1 MGEDERMFVL
11 RYIIYSINASF
22 AIPLIRNPPN
32 IWKGPVFCMNTL
44 IVPLVGLAVVFVGLV
59 VLIAIV
65 KLMGVICGFVTGRR
79 AETSGSVSSSGIEAE
94 KVAADGNAQ
103 KLTGESRRELIA
115 VISAAIAETIGTDA
129 AGLRIKS
136 IKKIG

>member
-1 MGEDERMFVL
+1 
-11 RYIIYSINASF
+11 
-22 AIPLIRNPPN
+22 
-32 IWKGPVFCMNTL
+32 MNTL

-129 AGLRIKS
+129 AGFVSNPSKKSVEPHRFLRS
-136 IKKIG
+136 IMFGANKTGCIALSLIYLQIFERGIEHYA

>member
-1 MGEDERMFVL
+1 
-11 RYIIYSINASF
+11 
-22 AIPLIRNPPN
+22 
-32 IWKGPVFCMNTL
+32 MNTL

-65 KLMGVICGFVTGRR
+65 KLMGVICGFVIGRR
-79 AETSGSVSSSGIEAE
+79 AETSGSVSSSRIE
-94 KVAADGNAQ
+94 ADGNAQ

>member
-1 MGEDERMFVL
+1 
-11 RYIIYSINASF
+11 
-22 AIPLIRNPPN
+22 
-32 IWKGPVFCMNTL
+32 MNTL
-44 IVPLVGLAVVFVGLV
+44 IVPLVGLAVVFVGL
-59 VLIAIV
+59 
-65 KLMGVICGFVTGRR
+65 
-79 AETSGSVSSSGIEAE
+79 
-94 KVAADGNAQ
+94 VAADGNAQ

>member
-1 MGEDERMFVL
+1 
-11 RYIIYSINASF
+11 
-22 AIPLIRNPPN
+22 
-32 IWKGPVFCMNTL
+32 MNTL

-79 AETSGSVSSSGIEAE
+79 AETSGSVSSSAE

>member
-11 RYIIYSINASF
+11 RYIIYTINASF
-22 AIPLIRNPPN
+22 AIPPN

-65 KLMGVICGFVTGRR
+65 KLMGVICGFITGRR

>member
-1 MGEDERMFVL
+1 
-11 RYIIYSINASF
+11 
-22 AIPLIRNPPN
+22 
-32 IWKGPVFCMNTL
+32 MNTL

-79 AETSGSVSSSGIEAE
+79 AETSGSVSSSGTEAE
-94 KVAADGNAQ
+94 KVATDGNVQ

>member
-1 MGEDERMFVL
+1 MKECSLNDIF
-11 RYIIYSINASF
+11 SIRLTYPSQSP
-22 AIPLIRNPPN
+22 I
-32 IWKGPVFCMNTL
+32 IWKGSVFCMKTL

-59 VLIAIV
+59 VVIAIV
-65 KLMGVICGFVTGRR
+65 KLMGIICGLVTGRR
-79 AETSGSVSSSGIEAE
+79 TKATVSIPSSGTEAE
-94 KVAADGNAQ
+94 KTVADGTAH

>member
-1 MGEDERMFVL
+1 
-11 RYIIYSINASF
+11 
-22 AIPLIRNPPN
+22 
-32 IWKGPVFCMNTL
+32 MNTL

-79 AETSGSVSSSGIEAE
+79 AETS
-94 KVAADGNAQ
+94 Q

>member
-1 MGEDERMFVL
+1 
-11 RYIIYSINASF
+11 
-22 AIPLIRNPPN
+22 
-32 IWKGPVFCMNTL
+32 MNTL

-65 KLMGVICGFVTGRR
+65 KLMGVICGFVAGRR
-79 AETSGSVSSSGIEAE
+79 AETSGSVSSRIEAE

>member
-1 MGEDERMFVL
+1 MFGA
-11 RYIIYSINASF
+11 N
-22 AIPLIRNPPN
+22 
-32 IWKGPVFCMNTL
+32 KTGC
-44 IVPLVGLAVVFVGLV
+44 
-59 VLIAIV
+59 IA
-65 KLMGVICGFVTGRR
+65 L
-79 AETSGSVSSSGIEAE
+79 SGIEAE

>member
-1 MGEDERMFVL
+1 MPSEERTLNVEVQQNESVYDPFQPAVL
-11 RYIIYSINASF
+11 AFRVTDAAGRPVRTTFSVAVREKDANITASHD
-22 AIPLIRNPPN
+22 
-32 IWKGPVFCMNTL
+32 G
-44 IVPLVGLAVVFVGLV
+44 GL
-59 VLIAIV
+59 
-65 KLMGVICGFVTGRR
+65 C

>member
-1 MGEDERMFVL
+1 
-11 RYIIYSINASF
+11 
-22 AIPLIRNPPN
+22 
-32 IWKGPVFCMNTL
+32 MNTL

-65 KLMGVICGFVTGRR
+65 KLMGVICGFITGRR
-79 AETSGSVSSSGIEAE
+79 AETSGSVSSPGIEAE

-103 KLTGESRRELIA
+103 KLTGESRRE
-115 VISAAIAETIGTDA
+115 TIGTDA

>member
-1 MGEDERMFVL
+1 
-11 RYIIYSINASF
+11 
-22 AIPLIRNPPN
+22 
-32 IWKGPVFCMNTL
+32 MNTL

-65 KLMGVICGFVTGRR
+65 KLMSAICGLITGRR
-79 AETSGSVSSSGIEAE
+79 TEASGSVSSSDTEAE
-94 KVAADGNAQ
+94 RVTADGNAQ

>member
-1 MGEDERMFVL
+1 
-11 RYIIYSINASF
+11 
-22 AIPLIRNPPN
+22 
-32 IWKGPVFCMNTL
+32 MNTL

-59 VLIAIV
+59 GLIAIV
-65 KLMGVICGFVTGRR
+65 KLMGIICGFVTGRR
-79 AETSGSVSSSGIEAE
+79 AETSGSVSS

>member
-1 MGEDERMFVL
+1 
-11 RYIIYSINASF
+11 
-22 AIPLIRNPPN
+22 
-32 IWKGPVFCMNTL
+32 MNTL

-79 AETSGSVSSSGIEAE
+79 AENSGSVSSSGTEAE

-103 KLTGESRRELIA
+103 LTGESRRELIA

>member
-1 MGEDERMFVL
+1 
-11 RYIIYSINASF
+11 
-22 AIPLIRNPPN
+22 
-32 IWKGPVFCMNTL
+32 MNTL

-65 KLMGVICGFVTGRR
+65 KLMGVICGFVTGGR
-79 AETSGSVSSSGIEAE
+79 AETSGSVSSSDIEAE